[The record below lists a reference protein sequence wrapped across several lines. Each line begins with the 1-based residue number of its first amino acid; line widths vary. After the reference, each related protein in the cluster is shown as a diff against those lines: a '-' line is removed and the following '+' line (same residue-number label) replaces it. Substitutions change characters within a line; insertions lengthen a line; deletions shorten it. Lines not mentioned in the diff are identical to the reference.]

1 MSCSLPQHYGST
13 HQQVYQSV
21 CLESE
26 LSAAQIARRHFL
38 LIGFCETPRAKS
50 RHSLHLRG
58 LCAISRKLPFIF
70 SYCGRT
76 QKCCIRSKGGRE
88 PNVTDAAECRNVRF
102 RGVDKI
108 ARKFRPT
115 AAIHRVPSW
124 RSATSQDKPFMHPTA
139 FDDGHNALHQKPWRR
154 SSSAISVL
162 DAISRVGKAAK

>member
-1 MSCSLPQHYGST
+1 MPLQPFLWPNIAPPFTVARIKIQGTHMRFSLQ
-13 HQQVYQSV
+13 
-21 CLESE
+21 
-26 LSAAQIARRHFL
+26 
-38 LIGFCETPRAKS
+38 
-50 RHSLHLRG
+50 
-58 LCAISRKLPFIF
+58 SRKNQHLDERIDVKGGKPTFAAF
-70 SYCGRT
+70 ALALGQSRGSCRSYGGRT